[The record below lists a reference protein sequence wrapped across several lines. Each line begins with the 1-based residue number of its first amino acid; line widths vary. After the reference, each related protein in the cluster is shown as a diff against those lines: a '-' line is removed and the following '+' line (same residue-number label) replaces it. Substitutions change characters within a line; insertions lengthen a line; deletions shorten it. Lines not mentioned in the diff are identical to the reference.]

1 MVSIGRRWA
10 VVVAMAAM
18 VVVVVVVVTPMSEKE
33 EEEEA
38 LRSRRRGKESV
49 ARRRGRWSNRE
60 IRAAVKDDGAC
71 DRKYSFPQALFTRP
85 PRSWFLRL
93 PGSSLINK

>member
-1 MVSIGRRWA
+1 MGSSGGDGGDGSGGGGSGY
-10 VVVAMAAM
+10 
-18 VVVVVVVVTPMSEKE
+18 TPMSEKE

-60 IRAAVKDDGAC
+60 IRAAVKDDGAY
-71 DRKYSFPQALFTRP
+71 DRKYSFPQALFTQP
-85 PRSWFLRL
+85 PRS
-93 PGSSLINK
+93 